1 MSWFS
6 PRKPL
11 VAAASAV
18 LLSLSVAGCGA
29 AEDEIAEKLTEEAVE
44 AAGDGTEVDIEDDG
58 VTVTDENGDEA
69 SIGTE
74 MPDSFPADDVPLV
87 EGTVISA
94 TAVDGASYTVM
105 LEVDGTPEEVQDEA
119 LGLLTDAGY
128 TSGTEMNSEGYF
140 ASTLSKEGF
149 EVGVTSMAGDPAT
162 QIQYIV
168 TVG

>member
-6 PRKPL
+6 PRKAL
-11 VAAASAV
+11 VAATSAV
-18 LLSLSVAGCGA
+18 FLSLSVAGCGA

-74 MPDSFPADDVPLV
+74 MPDSFPVDDVPLV